1 MHHPRAR
8 ATATACVLLLAAAV
22 LPGCY
27 RYAALPSSVAPAS
40 GADVRLHLTPEGSS
54 RVASTLGPQTT
65 VVVGRAEGRTADGGS
80 AGAGDAVSVLVS
92 STTKAY
98 GGTVRWVGERVTI
111 PVGAIAR
118 SEHRVLDRRRTLL
131 AGGGV
136 ALAAAAGYALLRAT
150 GGGGAGDDVGPPGP
164 AP

>member
-1 MHHPRAR
+1 MLTPRAR
-8 ATATACVLLLAAAV
+8 APVTACALLLAGGV

-27 RYAALPSSVAPAS
+27 RYAPLPPSAAPTPGS
-40 GADVRLHLTPEGSS
+40 EVRLHLTPEGSS
-54 RVASTLGPQTT
+54 RVAPTLGPQTT
-65 VVVGRAEGRTADGGS
+65 VVAGRTEGG
-80 AGAGDAVSVLVS
+80 APNGETVGGGDAVSVLVS

-98 GGTVRWVGERVTI
+98 GGTMRWVGERVTI

-131 AGGGV
+131 AGSGV
-136 ALAAAAGYALLRAT
+136 ALAAVVGYALLRAT
-150 GGGGAGDDVGPPGP
+150 SGGGAGDDVGPPVP